1 MKSKSLFLTA
11 LSLGFFTYVNAQTI
25 FTIGNT
31 KITKQ
36 EITEAY
42 NRNRTGDNDTTS
54 LKSYADL
61 FLNYKLKV
69 KEARALHLD
78 TLPLLVADVQN
89 FKRQL
94 SENYMTDEEETNKLL
109 NEAMRRSAK
118 DIHVVYFKADY
129 KSFNDTISATKA
141 ITTAEELLNT
151 STDYNKIAQATGLKF
166 SDAGYLTVFSVP
178 YNFENLIYSL
188 STNEVGR
195 LSTPSGIFLFK
206 VIDSRDDI
214 GVWKIAQILIAVEP
228 GVNDDSNQ
236 KQRADSIYNLL
247 NAGMP
252 FDEAA
257 LKFSDDRYSYSVGGE
272 LPETRSGVNSQAFE
286 KAMLSLKKDGDIS
299 KPVRTKYGYH
309 IIKRM
314 QVYPS
319 ESYVKQQLFKDDRIK
334 ASVDKFNE
342 GISKITNPQ
351 IIKNP
356 SLFGYADSLDLPA
369 KIRNKALLRYNKK
382 TVTIGDWIDYYRN
395 NNPNKDIS
403 KEELWK
409 KFIVFSNR
417 EYYRSN
423 LEDFNRDFKS
433 RINEFEEGNLLFEI
447 MERKVWE
454 KANAD
459 SVGLKKYYDDHKQNY
474 VWEKSAELITFSS
487 EDMNALSMLHDKME
501 TGDKVE
507 FISKNIHSDTSRVE
521 LTQLTAIAES
531 ELIAGKV
538 LPLQSP
544 GEGEGTFT
552 VVQKIIPAG
561 GIKSF
566 DDARGEVVN
575 DYQLKLEKEWVEYLR
590 KKYNAVIVESEY
602 SKLN

>member
-1 MKSKSLFLTA
+1 MKSKSLFLMA

-36 EITEAY
+36 EISEAY

-109 NEAMRRSAK
+109 NEAMRRAAK

-309 IIKRM
+309 IIKRL

-417 EYYRSN
+417 EYYRNN

>member
-1 MKSKSLFLTA
+1 MA

-109 NEAMRRSAK
+109 NEAMRRAAK

-309 IIKRM
+309 IIKRL

-417 EYYRSN
+417 EYYRNN

-544 GEGEGTFT
+544 REGEGTFT

-590 KKYNAVIVESEY
+590 KKYNAGIVESEY

>member
-129 KSFNDTISATKA
+129 NSFNDTISATKA

-309 IIKRM
+309 IIKRL

-417 EYYRSN
+417 EYYRNN

>member
-1 MKSKSLFLTA
+1 MKSKSLFLMA

-109 NEAMRRSAK
+109 NEAMRRAAK

-309 IIKRM
+309 IIKRL

-417 EYYRSN
+417 EYYRNN

-544 GEGEGTFT
+544 REGEGTFT

-590 KKYNAVIVESEY
+590 KKYNAGIVESEY

>member
-417 EYYRSN
+417 EYYRNN

>member
-36 EITEAY
+36 EISEAY

-214 GVWKIAQILIAVEP
+214 GVWEIAQILIAVEP

-309 IIKRM
+309 IIKRL

-382 TVTIGDWIDYYRN
+382 NVTIGDWIDYYRN

-409 KFIVFSNR
+409 KFLVFSNR
-417 EYYRSN
+417 EYYRNN

-521 LTQLTAIAES
+521 LRQLTAIAES

-566 DDARGEVVN
+566 DDAHGEVVN

>member
-141 ITTAEELLNT
+141 ITTAEELLKT

-309 IIKRM
+309 IIKRL

>member
-36 EITEAY
+36 EISEAY

-417 EYYRSN
+417 EYYRNN

-433 RINEFEEGNLLFEI
+433 RINEFEEGNLLFEV

>member
-309 IIKRM
+309 IIKRL

>member
-36 EITEAY
+36 EISEAY

-141 ITTAEELLNT
+141 IRTAEELLNT

-309 IIKRM
+309 IIKRL

-417 EYYRSN
+417 EYYRNN

-507 FISKNIHSDTSRVE
+507 FNSKNIHSDTSRVE

>member
-1 MKSKSLFLTA
+1 MKSKSLFLMA

-109 NEAMRRSAK
+109 NEALRRSAK

-356 SLFGYADSLDLPA
+356 SLFGYADSLDLSA

-417 EYYRSN
+417 EYYRNN

>member
-36 EITEAY
+36 EISEAY

-309 IIKRM
+309 IIKRL

-417 EYYRSN
+417 EYYRNN

>member
-1 MKSKSLFLTA
+1 MKSKSLFLMA

-417 EYYRSN
+417 EYYRNN

>member
-1 MKSKSLFLTA
+1 MKSKSLFLMA

-417 EYYRSN
+417 EYYRNN

-459 SVGLKKYYDDHKQNY
+459 SVGLKKYYHDHKQNY

>member
-1 MKSKSLFLTA
+1 MKSKSLFLMA

-417 EYYRSN
+417 EYYRNN

-447 MERKVWE
+447 MEKKVWE

-459 SVGLKKYYDDHKQNY
+459 SVGLKKYYHDHKQNY

>member
-36 EITEAY
+36 EISEAY

-141 ITTAEELLNT
+141 ITTAKELLNT

-417 EYYRSN
+417 EYYRNN

>member
-417 EYYRSN
+417 EYYRNN

-590 KKYNAVIVESEY
+590 KKYSAVIVESEY

>member
-1 MKSKSLFLTA
+1 MKSKSLFLMA

-417 EYYRSN
+417 EYYRNN

-447 MERKVWE
+447 MEKKVWE

>member
-1 MKSKSLFLTA
+1 MKSKSLFLMA
-11 LSLGFFTYVNAQTI
+11 LSLGFFTYANAQTI

-54 LKSYADL
+54 LKTYADL

-69 KEARALHLD
+69 KESRALHLD

-382 TVTIGDWIDYYRN
+382 TVTIGDWIDFYRN

-538 LPLQSP
+538 LQLQSP

-590 KKYNAVIVESEY
+590 KKYSAVIVESEY